1 MANLPLPFD
10 LLYRYKSSEGIIGL
24 NLLKKY
30 LITNLHRDLIINSPE
45 LIILIA
51 KDKNYLKTYT
61 QDVLKKDFYL
71 DGKFV
76 CEYTADLD
84 KHLE

>member
-1 MANLPLPFD
+1 MIFSRAVVD
-10 LLYRYKSSEGIIGL
+10 
-24 NLLKKY
+24 
-30 LITNLHRDLIINSPE
+30 
-45 LIILIA
+45 
-51 KDKNYLKTYT
+51 LKTYT